1 MAYKKLKPHLIAEEI
16 REAKMRKLWHDEYC
30 IKEIETF
37 DEVKVK
43 FYDDMFDH
51 CFYESANR
59 IEKDKS
65 ILSLNRL
72 EKMLWIKD
80 TLQDGHAILK
90 KGWDNY
96 HKTYYENRR
105 VAIVKENYV
114 VIIRFT
120 GILKARLV
128 TAYEKNDVENILEN
142 PDFERSEE
150 FFGKDWAQKKR

>member
-1 MAYKKLKPHLIAEEI
+1 MAYKKLKPHLIDESK
-16 REAKMRKLWHDEYC
+16 REAEMRKIWHDEYC
-30 IKEIETF
+30 INEIETF

-59 IEKDKS
+59 KEKDKS

-80 TLQDGHAILK
+80 TLQDGEAILK

-96 HKTYYENRR
+96 HKIFYTNRR

-120 GILKARLV
+120 GKLKAKLV
-128 TAYEKNDVENILEN
+128 TAYEKNDVENILKN
-142 PDFERSEE
+142 PDFERSVE
-150 FFGKDWAQKKR
+150 FFGED

>member
-1 MAYKKLKPHLIAEEI
+1 MAYKKLKPHLIDESK
-16 REAKMRKLWHDEYC
+16 REAEMRKIWHDEYC
-30 IKEIETF
+30 INEIETF

-59 IEKDKS
+59 KEKDKS

-80 TLQDGHAILK
+80 TLQDDEAILK

-96 HKTYYENRR
+96 HK
-105 VAIVKENYV
+105 I
-114 VIIRFT
+114 F
-120 GILKARLV
+120 
-128 TAYEKNDVENILEN
+128 
-142 PDFERSEE
+142 
-150 FFGKDWAQKKR
+150 